1 MAEMSWT
8 GANAIGPIFAG
19 VLSDAFA
26 LPSAGGGSAGGDGDS
41 GESIRLALLVASIIP
56 AGGCQ

>member
-8 GANAIGPIFAG
+8 GANAVGPIFAG

-26 LPSAGGGSAGGDGDS
+26 LPSADGGSAGGDGDR
-41 GESIRLALLVASIIP
+41 GESSRS
-56 AGGCQ
+56 G